1 MKTEHVA
8 ELLLSE
14 NKSFTAKMLEEK
26 IGCSNREARKYLEN
40 LSKYE
45 KYETICTSRPLSVKV
60 VGIKGRTTSFDKLWS
75 SLLYAK

>member
-14 NKSFTAKMLEEK
+14 NKAFTAKMLEEK

-40 LSKYE
+40 LSKYD
-45 KYETICTSRPLSVKV
+45 KYETISTSRPLSVKV
-60 VGIKGRTTSFDKLWS
+60 TGIKGRTTSFDKLWS